1 MSDFRAIS
9 GVTKSLGAFLK
20 NKTGIDVETSK
31 SPSADIAD
39 LVPLIHIYLYRV
51 EHNPFWT
58 NNDEV
63 VSSSNV
69 LKTQPVGLNLFYLI
83 TPYGNGQLDIQVTL
97 GEVIRVLNDIP
108 SIPSA
113 FYDASLTDMV
123 EELKVIPHMLT
134 LDQVTELSRVFGQRN
149 YRLCITYEVS
159 VVLVD
164 STVTRNVTRGEERYV
179 DVRQLR

>member
-20 NKTGIDVETSK
+20 NKTGIEVETGK
-31 SPSADIAD
+31 SPSDDIAD
-39 LVPLIHIYLYRV
+39 DTPLIHIYLYRV

-63 VSSSNV
+63 VSSSSV

-83 TPYGNGQLDIQVTL
+83 TPYGSGQLDIQITL

-108 SIPSA
+108 SIPPT
-113 FYDASLTDMV
+113 FYDVSLTAMV
-123 EELKVIPHMLT
+123 EELKIIPHMLT
-134 LDQVTELSRVFGQRN
+134 LDQVTELSRVFGQRQ
-149 YRLCITYEVS
+149 YRLCVTYEVS
-159 VVLVD
+159 VVLID
-164 STVTRNVTRGEERYV
+164 STITRTVARVEERYV
-179 DVRQLR
+179 DMGQLR